1 MNNSIAAFS
10 SLKHK
15 ALALVLA
22 LGLTCASS
30 LSLTLGTP
38 SAALASE
45 NATLSSEAA
54 ETVAQGSGA
63 TTLPG
68 LNAPTLPLASKGTS
82 SSSCAGDG
90 DYSMTFY
97 YIELV
102 HYHDPELNHPSGLRL
117 LHTHTVTGLNV
128 GDQLDTWDYVAD
140 LEGYLFFDAIPARPV
155 VGEDEALNGV
165 ELRYMNPEL
174 NEYTVDYYRVR
185 DGSDHIDGD
194 AEEVAPEISRGS
206 DTNASNDRITE
217 ILGGQPVVFEKF
229 KSVTVDCQPFNVKVH
244 GDSLAHQ
251 IDNLMYLESYPSSI
265 RVSTNAEDNVINLL
279 YTDTMVSLPDDT
291 EIPETPEEGSGPD
304 NTPGNGGEGDGAP
317 DNGNTPGD
325 GSGSTPDGG
334 DGSENAPDGGNT
346 PGSGNGS
353 ESTPGEGNTPGS
365 GNGPIDIPGS
375 GADISGT
382 PDDDPEGDAGDNAPG
397 DDNETQPDTG
407 LAPDAGD
414 TTSPDEDAAGDE
426 TDSAG
431 ESSDTDG
438 DEDTTIE
445 AAEEEPAADATL
457 PQTGDPLSAPT
468 ALATASAIFAAGA
481 LMVTRRQS

>member
-1 MNNSIAAFS
+1 MNNSFAAFS
-10 SLKHK
+10 SLKGK

-30 LSLTLGTP
+30 LGLTLGAP

-54 ETVAQGSGA
+54 EAVAQDSGA
-63 TTLPG
+63 TALPG
-68 LNAPTLPLASKGTS
+68 LNATALPLASKGTN

-174 NEYTVDYYRVR
+174 NEYTVDYYRVC
-185 DGSDHIDGD
+185 DGSDRLDD
-194 AEEVAPEISRGS
+194 ETSEAPQSAEEGISPSHIIEII
-206 DTNASNDRITE
+206 N
-217 ILGGQPVVFEKF
+217 GQPIVFERL

-251 IDNLMYLESYPSSI
+251 IDNLVYLESYPSSI

-279 YTDTMVSLPDDT
+279 YTDAMASLPDDT
-291 EIPETPEEGSGPD
+291 EIPETPEEGSEPD
-304 NTPGNGGEGDGAP
+304 NTPGNGGEGGGAP
-317 DNGNTPGD
+317 DNDN
-325 GSGSTPDGG
+325 TPDGG
-334 DGSENAPDGGNT
+334 DGSENAPGDENT
-346 PGSGNGS
+346 PGD
-353 ESTPGEGNTPGS
+353 
-365 GNGPIDIPGS
+365 GNGPIDLPGI

-382 PDDDPEGDAGDNAPG
+382 PEDDAGENAPG
-397 DDNETQPDTG
+397 DDEDQPGTDPAPDT
-407 LAPDAGD
+407 GD

-426 TDSAG
+426 VGSAD
-431 ESSDTDG
+431 ESGDADDG
-438 DEDTTIE
+438 DTTIE
-445 AAEEEPAADATL
+445 AAEEESAADATL
-457 PQTGDPLSAPT
+457 PQTGDPLSGPA
-468 ALATASAIFAAGA
+468 ALATASAILAVGA
-481 LMVTRRQS
+481 LMVARRQN

>member
-1 MNNSIAAFS
+1 MNNSFAAFS
-10 SLKHK
+10 SLKRK

-30 LSLTLGTP
+30 LSLTLGAP

-54 ETVAQGSGA
+54 EAVAQGSNA
-63 TTLPG
+63 AALPG
-68 LNAPTLPLASKGTS
+68 LNAPALPLASKGTN

-174 NEYTVDYYRVR
+174 NEYTVDYYRVC

-194 AEEVAPEISRGS
+194 AEEAAPEVSRGNGA
-206 DTNASNDRITE
+206 NASDDRITE

-229 KSVTVDCQPFNVKVH
+229 KTVTVDCQPFNVKVH

-279 YTDTMVSLPDDT
+279 YTDAMASLPDDT
-291 EIPETPEEGSGPD
+291 EIPETPEEGSEPD
-304 NTPGNGGEGDGAP
+304 NTPGNGGEGGGAP
-317 DNGNTPGD
+317 DNDN
-325 GSGSTPDGG
+325 TPDGG
-334 DGSENAPDGGNT
+334 DGSENAPDDENT
-346 PGSGNGS
+346 PGD
-353 ESTPGEGNTPGS
+353 
-365 GNGPIDIPGS
+365 GNGPIDLPGI

-382 PDDDPEGDAGDNAPG
+382 PDDDPEDDAGENENQPGTDPAPG
-397 DDNETQPDTG
+397 
-407 LAPDAGD
+407 AGD

-426 TDSAG
+426 VGSAD
-431 ESSDTDG
+431 ESSDAD

-457 PQTGDPLSAPT
+457 PQTGDPLSGPA
-468 ALATASAIFAAGA
+468 ALATASAILAAGA
-481 LMVTRRQS
+481 LMVARRQN

>member
-1 MNNSIAAFS
+1 MNNSFAAFS
-10 SLKHK
+10 SLKRK

-30 LSLTLGTP
+30 LSLTLGAP

-54 ETVAQGSGA
+54 EAVAQGSGA
-63 TTLPG
+63 TALPG
-68 LNAPTLPLASKGTS
+68 LNAPALPLASKGTS

-174 NEYTVDYYRVR
+174 NEYTVDYYRVC
-185 DGSDHIDGD
+185 DGSDHLDGD
-194 AEEVAPEISRGS
+194 ADEVAPEVSRGS
-206 DTNASNDRITE
+206 DANASNDRITE

-265 RVSTNAEDNVINLL
+265 RVSTDPEDNVISLL
-279 YTDTMVSLPDDT
+279 YTDTMTSLPDGT

-304 NTPGNGGEGDGAP
+304 NTPGSGGEGDGAP
-317 DNGNTPGD
+317 DNGNTPDNGD
-325 GSGSTPDGG
+325 
-334 DGSENAPDGGNT
+334 GNT
-346 PGSGNGS
+346 PGNGDGS
-353 ESTPGEGNTPGS
+353 ESTPGEGDTPGS

-375 GADISGT
+375 GADINGT
-382 PDDDPEGDAGDNAPG
+382 PDDPEGDAGENTPG
-397 DDNETQPDTG
+397 DDNENQPGTDS
-407 LAPDAGD
+407 APDAGD
-414 TTSPDEDAAGDE
+414 TANPDEDAADDE
-426 TDSAG
+426 ADSTG
-431 ESSDTDG
+431 ESSDADG

-445 AAEEEPAADATL
+445 AVDEEPAADATL
-457 PQTGDPLSAPT
+457 PQTGDPLSGPA
-468 ALATASAIFAAGA
+468 ALATASAILAAGV
-481 LMVTRRQS
+481 LMVARRQS